1 MDISNSL
8 KKLKNKASE
17 ASKYKK
23 EIKIPVAKSI
33 NINSLWVF
41 HYDGSGCDSCNAEYL
56 ACLGPAWD
64 IERLG
69 IRNTGNPAYADVL
82 LVTGLID
89 KNNKLELLDIY
100 NQTREECKVVAL
112 GACACTGGMFSG
124 CGDVLEGVDHIIP
137 VDLYVAG
144 CATRPQGIIDA
155 LLMIKDSM
163 KQRGESDEQ

>member
-1 MDISNSL
+1 MDISN
-8 KKLKNKASE
+8 KLKNIKSKASE
-17 ASKYKK
+17 VSKHK
-23 EIKIPVAKSI
+23 EDIKVPTIKPM

-56 ACLGPAWD
+56 SCLGPAWD

-89 KNNKLELLDIY
+89 QSNKIELLDIY
-100 NQTREECKVVAL
+100 NQTREGCKVIAL

-163 KQRGESDEQ
+163 KQGGECDEQ